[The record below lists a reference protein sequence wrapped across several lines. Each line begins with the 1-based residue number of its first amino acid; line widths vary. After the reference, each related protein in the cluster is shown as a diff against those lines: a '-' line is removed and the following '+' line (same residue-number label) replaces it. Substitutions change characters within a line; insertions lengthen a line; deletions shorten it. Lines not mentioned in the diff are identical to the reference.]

1 MIFSTV
7 SSFITHLLLI
17 FATKMVNENN
27 TYVQIHNF
35 VRFERML
42 IRLIILNYKTKKC
55 SQLQIKHEIMIF
67 SAD

>member
-17 FATKMVNENN
+17 FATKMVNE
-27 TYVQIHNF
+27 IHNCTF
-35 VRFERML
+35 RKNANPA
-42 IRLIILNYKTKKC
+42 NYSQLQTKKY

-67 SAD
+67 PAD